1 MEEKILYDLST
12 FFYKKRSVT
21 ASSLFYAENVV

>member
-1 MEEKILYDLST
+1 MEEKILYEFCT